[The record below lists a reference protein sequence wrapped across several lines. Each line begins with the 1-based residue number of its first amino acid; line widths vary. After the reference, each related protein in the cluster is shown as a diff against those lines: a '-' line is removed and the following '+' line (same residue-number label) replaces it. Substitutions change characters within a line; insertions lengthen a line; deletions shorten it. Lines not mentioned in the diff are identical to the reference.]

1 MSMMVSGRFRIL
13 RRRSRIHFSFISR
26 VMVSASSGYILSNIY
41 SIVKRKDGWKMFP
54 SVLLDRT
61 RSKKECPSGAATP
74 EGRGKGRYEGIM

>member
-1 MSMMVSGRFRIL
+1 MSMMVSGRSRIL

-61 RSKKECPSGAATP
+61 RSKKNALP
-74 EGRGKGRYEGIM
+74 ERQLRKGVVKEDMKG